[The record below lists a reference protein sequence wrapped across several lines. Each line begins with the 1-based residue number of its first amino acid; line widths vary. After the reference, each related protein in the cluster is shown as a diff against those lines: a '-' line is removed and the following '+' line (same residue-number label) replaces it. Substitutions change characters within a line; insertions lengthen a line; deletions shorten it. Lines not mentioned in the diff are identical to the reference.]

1 MSFDSLDIGLAAQD
15 GHSFVLSARV
25 PLHPHASLLW
35 LPALGVAAKHY
46 LPFAEVLAER
56 GVAAFVHEWRGNGT
70 SNLRPNRHNDWGY
83 RQLLMQDLP
92 LSHAAVREHVP
103 IGARIIG
110 GHSLGGQLAA
120 CYLGLF
126 PHDFEQLW
134 LVASGTPFWRSFP
147 APIRYGLPFF
157 YQFAPWLADRRGA
170 LPGRKLGFGG
180 EEARGLIRDWAR
192 VGLSGHYAAAEMDI
206 DLDDA
211 LSNIV
216 ARISCV
222 MFDDDWLA
230 PRSSLQALLEKMPF
244 STAHTHLLGKDAL
257 GVRADHFSW
266 MKQPGAIVEAL
277 MAS

>member
-1 MSFDSLDIGLAAQD
+1 MSFDALDIGLSTQD
-15 GHSFVLSARV
+15 HHSFVLHARI
-25 PLHPHASLLW
+25 PTHSHGSLLW

-46 LPFAEVLAER
+46 LPFADALAER
-56 GVAAFVHEWRGNGT
+56 GLAVFVHEWRGNGT
-70 SNLRPNRHNDWGY
+70 SNLRPNRNSDWGY
-83 RQLLMQDLP
+83 RQLLMEDLP
-92 LSHAAVREHVP
+92 ISHAAVREHVP
-103 IGARIIG
+103 TGARIIG

-120 CYLGLF
+120 CYLGVY

-134 LVASGTPFWRSFP
+134 VVASGTPHWRSFP
-147 APIRYGLPFF
+147 VPIRYGLPFF

-192 VGLSGHYAAAEMDI
+192 VGLSGRYAAAGMEI
-206 DLDDA
+206 DLEEA

-230 PRSSLQALLEKMPF
+230 PRSSLQALLDKMPL
-244 STAHTHLLGKDAL
+244 STAHTHVLGREAL
-257 GVRADHFSW
+257 GVRADHFGW
-266 MKQPGAIVEAL
+266 MKQPRAVADGLLA
-277 MAS
+277 

>member
-1 MSFDSLDIGLAAQD
+1 MSFDALEFGLSTQD
-15 GHSFVLSARV
+15 NHSFVLHARV
-25 PLHPHASLLW
+25 PPHPHASLLW

-46 LPFAEVLAER
+46 LPFAETLAER
-56 GVAAFVHEWRGNGT
+56 GVAVFVHEWRGNGT

-103 IGARIIG
+103 TGARIIG

-120 CYLGLF
+120 CYLGLY

-134 LVASGTPFWRSFP
+134 LIASGTPHWRSFP

-180 EEARGLIRDWAR
+180 EEARSLIRDWAR
-192 VGLSGHYAAAEMDI
+192 VGLSGRYAAAGLDI
-206 DLDDA
+206 NLEAA

-216 ARISCV
+216 AHISCV
-222 MFDDDWLA
+222 MFEDDWLA
-230 PRSSLQALLEKMPF
+230 PRSSLQALLEKMPL
-244 STAHTHLLGKDAL
+244 STAHTQVLGRDVL
-257 GVRADHFSW
+257 DVRADHFGW
-266 MKQPGAIVEAL
+266 MKQPSVVAEEL
-277 MAS
+277 QR